1 MSYSP
6 TRLFK
11 RYFSTPED
19 RAININSYIYYFDRI
34 MKGLKWANQVNYFI
48 RSRDFSKADYCHT
61 FTREQHFATMRYLKQ
76 EYPELFI

>member
-19 RAININSYIYYFDRI
+19 RAANLSIYTHYFDRI
-34 MKGLKWANQVNYFI
+34 MKGIKWANQVNYFT
-48 RSRDFSKADYCHT
+48 RTCGNDRYHT

>member
-19 RAININSYIYYFDRI
+19 RATNLPTYIRYFDRI
-34 MKGLKWANQVNYFI
+34 MKGIKWANHVTYFI
-48 RSRDFSKADYCHT
+48 RSGCSRTDKYHT

-76 EYPELFI
+76 DYPELFI

>member
-19 RAININSYIYYFDRI
+19 RAINLPVYIRHFDRI
-34 MKGLKWANQVNYFI
+34 MKGIKWVNQVNYFT
-48 RSRDFSKADYCHT
+48 RVETFREDRYHT

-76 EYPELFI
+76 EYPELFV

>member
-11 RYFSTPED
+11 RYFSTSED
-19 RAININSYIYYFDRI
+19 RATNLPTYIRYFDRI
-34 MKGLKWANQVNYFI
+34 MKGNKWANQVSYFTYTKSND
-48 RSRDFSKADYCHT
+48 RYHT

>member
-19 RAININSYIYYFDRI
+19 RAANIATYLAYFDRI
-34 MKGLKWANQVNYFI
+34 MKGIKWSNQVCYFT
-48 RSRDFSKADYCHT
+48 RVESFRADSYHT

-76 EYPELFI
+76 DYPELFI

>member
-19 RAININSYIYYFDRI
+19 RAINLPVYIHYFDRI
-34 MKGLKWANQVNYFI
+34 MKGIKWANQVPMFI
-48 RSRDFSKADYCHT
+48 RTEHRNNDYCHT

>member
-19 RAININSYIYYFDRI
+19 RATNFPVYIYYFDRI
-34 MKGLKWANQVNYFI
+34 MKGNKWANQVSYFTYTKSND
-48 RSRDFSKADYCHT
+48 RYHT

>member
-6 TRLFK
+6 TRLFN

-19 RAININSYIYYFDRI
+19 RAINISSYVAYFDRI
-34 MKGLKWANQVNYFI
+34 MKGNKWANQVYYFI
-48 RSRDFSKADYCHT
+48 RSGHSDVDEYHT

-76 EYPELFI
+76 EYPELFL

>member
-11 RYFSTPED
+11 RYFSKPED
-19 RAININSYIYYFDRI
+19 RAVNINNYVRI
-34 MKGLKWANQVNYFI
+34 FNRVMEGVKWTNHARYFI
-48 RSRDFSKADYCHT
+48 LLKPSTTDDYHT

-76 EYPELFI
+76 DYPELFI

>member
-6 TRLFK
+6 TRLFN

-19 RAININSYIYYFDRI
+19 RAININSYVHYFDRI
-34 MKGLKWANQVNYFI
+34 MKGIKWANQVTYFV
-48 RSRDFSKADYCHT
+48 RSRDSKTDKYHT

-76 EYPELFI
+76 DYPELFI